1 MTRQTISNTSIN
13 RLTKG
18 KLPRLPFS
26 DVKNHILGKNFELSL
41 AFVDLATMKKLSVEY
56 KGDDTHTNILTFPL
70 SKQEA
75 EIVMNLQT
83 VRSAAKHF
91 GMTYQEHLLFL
102 FIHGCL
108 HLKGYKHGP
117 EMETLEE
124 KLLQKFW
131 EK

>member
-1 MTRQTISNTSIN
+1 MERIDGNLTMT

-18 KLPRLPFS
+18 KLPSLPFS
-26 DVKNHILGKNFELSL
+26 DVKNYILGKSFELSL
-41 AFVDLATMKKLSVEY
+41 AFIDLPTIKKLSTTY
-56 KGDDTHTNILTFPL
+56 KGDATHTNILTFPL
-70 SKQEA
+70 SKNEA
-75 EIVMNLQT
+75 EIIMNLQT
-83 VRSAAKHF
+83 IRSVAKHF
-91 GMTYQEHLLFL
+91 DMAYQEHLLFL

-108 HLKGYKHGP
+108 HLKGYKHGQ

>member
-1 MTRQTISNTSIN
+1 MERIDGNLTIN

-18 KLPRLPFS
+18 KLPSLPFLA
-26 DVKNHILGKNFELSL
+26 VKNHILGKSFELSL
-41 AFVDLATMKKLSVEY
+41 AFLNLQTMKKLSSQY
-56 KGDDTHTNILTFPL
+56 KGDNTHTNILTFPL
-70 SKQEA
+70 SKTEA
-75 EIVMNLQT
+75 EILMNLQT
-83 VRSAAKHF
+83 VRSKAKDF
-91 GMTYQEHLLFL
+91 DMKYQEHLLFL

-124 KLLQKFW
+124 KLLVKFW

>member
-1 MTRQTISNTSIN
+1 MERTDGNLTITRT
-13 RLTKG
+13 TKG
-18 KLPRLPFS
+18 KLPSLPFLA
-26 DVKNHILGKNFELSL
+26 VKNHILGKKFTLSL
-41 AFVDLATMKKLSVEY
+41 AFIDLPTMKKLSKEY

-70 SKQEA
+70 DTQEA
-75 EIVMNLQT
+75 EILMNLQT

-91 GMTYQEHLLFL
+91 DMKYQEHLLFL

-117 EMETLEE
+117 EMEALEE
-124 KLLQKFW
+124 KLLVKFW

>member
-1 MTRQTISNTSIN
+1 MERTDGNLTMT

-18 KLPRLPFS
+18 KLPSLPFL
-26 DVKNHILGKNFELSL
+26 DVKNYILGKDFELSL
-41 AFVDLATMKKLSVEY
+41 AFIDLPRMKKLSVEY
-56 KGDDTHTNILTFPL
+56 KGDNTHTNILTFPL
-70 SKQEA
+70 SKNEA

-91 GMTYQEHLLFL
+91 DMIYKEHLLFL

-117 EMETLEE
+117 VMEDLEE
-124 KLLQKFW
+124 KILQKFW